1 MSVKLRDPKVLAG
14 VVLGAV
20 ALVVVGAWILLVSPE
35 RSKVG
40 TLDGQITSV
49 QTQIDQRRAALA
61 APKAD
66 VHVRASDVFRLTR
79 AMPDATDMSGIIM
92 VLNRAASG
100 RKLEFE
106 SLQPGATVAQ
116 AGFNVQPL
124 SVIIQGRFADV
135 SGFLGDL
142 RQLVR
147 VKKHELAATG
157 RLFAI
162 DSVNFTA
169 PDNKKAFPNVK
180 ATLTVDAFMF
190 AGGVLPATPG
200 ASPSTTP
207 AASGTVA
214 AGANP

>member
-14 VVLGAV
+14 VVFGAV
-20 ALVVVGAWILLVSPE
+20 VVVVAGAWILLVSPE

-40 TLDGQITSV
+40 KLDGQITAV
-49 QTQIDQRRAALA
+49 QAQIDQRRAALA

-79 AMPDATDMSGIIM
+79 AMPDATDMSGIIL
-92 VLNRAASG
+92 VLNRVASG
-100 RKLEFE
+100 HKLEFA

-157 RLFAI
+157 RLFAV

-180 ATLTVDAFMF
+180 ATVTVDAFMF
-190 AGGVLPATPG
+190 AGGVVPATPG

>member
-1 MSVKLRDPKVLAG
+1 MSGKLRDTKVLAG
-14 VVLGAV
+14 VVFGVV
-20 ALVVVGAWILLVSPE
+20 ALVAAGAWILLVSPE

-40 TLDGQITSV
+40 KLDSQITSV
-49 QTQIDQRRAALA
+49 QAQVTQRRAALST
-61 APKAD
+61 PKAD
-66 VHVRASDVFRLTR
+66 VHVRASDVYRLTR

-92 VLNRAASG
+92 VLNRVASG
-100 RKLEFE
+100 HKLQFE
-106 SLQPGATVAQ
+106 SLQPAPAVAQ

-124 SVIIQGRFADV
+124 SVVIQGRFADV

-142 RQLVR
+142 RKLVR
-147 VKKHELAATG
+147 VKRHELAATG

-162 DSVNFTA
+162 DAVNFTA
-169 PDNKKAFPNVK
+169 PDTKKSFPNVK

-200 ASPSTTP
+200 ESPSTTP
-207 AASGTVA
+207 AASGAVA